1 MRTNYSQAGFR
12 FFDDRFAVFDK
23 RIIADHKEDFWKYDE
38 ADSVLTYG
46 YIDHEKGFIFQVL
59 SLSKN
64 NNGEIGIIENQPEES
79 LLLTA
84 ETLSDEEA
92 LIISDDEKYRRA
104 FHKQLRENAAGHA
117 ADKKLNETRQ
127 MSIIDELRDPFHI
140 DDLEV
145 YIFKNKSEPEI
156 CFVRIEGCDDRHL
169 YGRLLSEPDQ
179 ELGVHLDEKIS
190 FTLKRMNDDTWMAIC
205 DLDQNRK

>member
-64 NNGEIGIIENQPEES
+64 NNGEIGIIEN
-79 LLLTA
+79 
-84 ETLSDEEA
+84 
-92 LIISDDEKYRRA
+92 
-104 FHKQLRENAAGHA
+104 
-117 ADKKLNETRQ
+117 
-127 MSIIDELRDPFHI
+127 
-140 DDLEV
+140 
-145 YIFKNKSEPEI
+145 
-156 CFVRIEGCDDRHL
+156 
-169 YGRLLSEPDQ
+169 
-179 ELGVHLDEKIS
+179 
-190 FTLKRMNDDTWMAIC
+190 
-205 DLDQNRK
+205 